1 MNGTLTK
8 KKLKKNRIVE
18 SGKKIKAPI
27 VEAFKK
33 YYQNP
38 SVQFHIPGHTKGN
51 AIFEDFKNL
60 IGSRAVFLDT
70 TDEFNNLGTLHPA
83 TGAIKEA
90 QELAAQAFCAAKTF
104 FLLNGSTIGNLA
116 IALTL
121 THENQKVI
129 IGRNCHRSV
138 VTGMVL
144 SGAEPLWVIP
154 EKLEEWGLWGQV
166 EVEKIE
172 ELLASNEDVE
182 MVWVTSPTYEG
193 VVSDISAISKV
204 CKKYGVLLA
213 VDEAHGCLWNFNDE
227 FPSPAMQLG
236 ADIVVQSLHK
246 TGGSFAQSSM
256 LHIAHGANLDVA
268 ELEANLKLLH
278 TTSPSYTLLA
288 SLDASRA
295 YLQTPKGKRSI
306 RTAIS
311 NAKYIRRRLT
321 KIQNVRLLSFNGM
334 EYDPTKIFL
343 KINGLSGKKLE
354 EMLKKEYHLEV
365 ESAAD
370 EGILILSNIGHSKR
384 DAVYFCEC
392 IESIVNSNFDD
403 FYYLDECK
411 MIPLCVPKMKMTPRE
426 AHFRKSQRVSV
437 KDAIGRISEEIIA
450 ECPPGISVLVPGEII
465 EEKHLPY
472 LKKYDTLSVILE
484 SEEVCQNN
492 IVKKPFEKRSLRI

>member
-1 MNGTLTK
+1 LNIALPK
-8 KKLKKNRIVE
+8 KKIKKIK
-18 SGKKIKAPI
+18 SIKPQMKIKAPI

-38 SVQFHIPGHTKGN
+38 TIQFHIPGHTKGS
-51 AIFEDFKNL
+51 AVLDEFKDL

-70 TDEFNNLGTLHPA
+70 TDDFNNLGTLHPA

-90 QELAAQAFCAAKTF
+90 QEIAAQAFGADKTF
-104 FLLNGSTIGNLA
+104 FLLNGSTIGNIA

-121 THENQKVI
+121 TNEKHKVI
-129 IGRNCHRSV
+129 IGRNCHRSI

-154 EKLEEWGLWGQV
+154 EKLDEWGIWGHTNAEQV
-166 EVEKIE
+166 EK
-172 ELLASNEDVE
+172 LLSENSDVPL
-182 MVWVTSPTYEG
+182 VWITSPTYEG
-193 VVSDISAISKV
+193 IVSDIEAISKV
-204 CKKYGVLLA
+204 CKKYGVLLV

-227 FPSPAMQLG
+227 LPSPAMQLG

-246 TGGSFAQSSM
+246 TGGSFVQSSM
-256 LHIAHGANLDVA
+256 LHVAKGAKVDTT

-295 YLQTPKGKRSI
+295 YLQSAKGKRGV

-311 NAKYIRRRLT
+311 NAKYIRRRLS
-321 KIQNVRLLSFNGM
+321 KVSEVSILSCDGLNT
-334 EYDPTKIFL
+334 DPTKIFL
-343 KINGLSGKKLE
+343 KIHGLSGRSLE
-354 EMLKKEYHLEV
+354 KILEIEYHLEI

-370 EGILILSNIGHSKR
+370 EGILILSNIGHAKR

-392 IESIVNSNFDD
+392 IESIVKSN
-403 FYYLDECK
+403 YREITYLENPK
-411 MIPLCVPKMKMTPRE
+411 MMPLCIPKMAMTPRI
-426 AHFRKSQRVSV
+426 AHFKKSERVSV
-437 KDAIGRISEEIIA
+437 KDSIGRISEELIA

-472 LKKYDTLSVILE
+472 LQKYEHISVILD
-484 SEEVCQNN
+484 
-492 IVKKPFEKRSLRI
+492 